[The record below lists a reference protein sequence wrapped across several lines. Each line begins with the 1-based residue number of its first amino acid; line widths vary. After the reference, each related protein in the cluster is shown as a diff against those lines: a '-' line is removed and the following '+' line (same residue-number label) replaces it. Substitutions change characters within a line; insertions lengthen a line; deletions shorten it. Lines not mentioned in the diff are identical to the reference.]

1 MEICSSFQ
9 QRYLPPAVKFSGG
22 RASCQVFGSQ
32 DNSNLLFKHV
42 MDFERDL
49 ERESELGI
57 FERVAQYLLDAT
69 QAI

>member
-1 MEICSSFQ
+1 
-9 QRYLPPAVKFSGG
+9 
-22 RASCQVFGSQ
+22 VFGSQ
-32 DNSNLLFKHV
+32 NTSNLLFKHV